1 MSVNSLRKFKVS
13 ISEESRKVQGLQIGD
28 IVRRQYYDGANVI
41 YTLMLVLSSGV
52 DEIVNDEGEIAQR
65 PYFIGGLLEGDVPET
80 DQLLDFVRVTNLFNE
95 DRLGALY
102 LTASDEA
109 SPYMDILDGI
119 GKNRSIS
126 WPDEI
131 GKGKYEAL
139 DGNSSLSYTRA
150 GKERKRIL
158 SVTPNNSSTSSG
170 FKVDFSQYVS
180 NPDRVIVSYW
190 VRNTSINDGQL
201 TGSLEYVNGS
211 KVDGAE
217 TYQLPNVWTYKVHV
231 FTVDYSGR
239 HQRRFKLTSPS
250 ANSFEVA
257 DFNIILLSSVSNL
270 GDASQI
276 RWGKLDGIVD
286 PVYGKLQGYG
296 GYAQRLFIAGA
307 ANISGTLTAGD
318 ENGFGATFYAGR
330 IHRNCFINS
339 LSPSFIA
346 AGQEIDTDIINPT
359 GIGNVYKGANDLIL
373 NAQTRTWVKDNAGK
387 QVTLSFWLFAKS
399 PCKINVS
406 QDSISDSLGSIVLE
420 DRDLMAWHRCSVT
433 YFVAANSQL
442 DDTVPYQIKLGI
454 DYQASND
461 SSLTI
466 ERLYYFSAPQI
477 EVGSEATP
485 YQATD
490 DILEETSDYGAWFAR
505 GGIGG
510 TMQNP
515 LLKLNYDGKG
525 SIATRN
531 NSVLIKVDGSGHLA
545 NGNIGWDNAGN
556 VTFGD
561 KVVLKWE
568 NLSDNIK
575 DNITPKSISIVGDDT
590 MTIVRGNDGTE
601 SYQPPQLN
609 LKVECHSFEASE
621 ATFKWEYYRNGAWK
635 SIDSATGITFSILPD
650 SNLWNVDSNTVTVRC
665 VATIGTQIRYASVN
679 LRKIYANGYSVKI
692 SSDSGTVFR
701 NGICK
706 TTLTANVYYN
716 DELVTEDRILKRL
729 VFAWQKFSL
738 PDVENEIKDWWI
750 DEGVDRLKQSITL
763 NYVLN
768 GQDFYTCQ
776 VSITDVFTYK
786 FPINFK

>member
-13 ISEESRKVQGLQIGD
+13 ISEESRKIQGLQIGD
-28 IVRRQYYDGANVI
+28 IVRRQYYDGTNVI

-126 WPDEI
+126 WPDDI

-150 GKERKRIL
+150 GRERKRIL

-180 NPDRVIVSYW
+180 NPDRVIISYW

-239 HQRRFKLTSPS
+239 HQRRFKLISPS

-339 LSPSFIA
+339 LSPSFVA

-359 GIGNVYKGANDLIL
+359 GIGNVYKGTNDLIL
-373 NAQTRTWVKDNAGK
+373 NAQTRAWVKNNAGK

-406 QDSISDSLGSIVLE
+406 QDSMSDSLGSIVLE
-420 DRDLMAWHRCSVT
+420 DRDLMAWCRCSVT

-442 DDTVPYQIKLGI
+442 DDTVPYQIKLEI

-477 EVGSEATP
+477 EVGGEATP

-490 DILEETSDYGAWFAR
+490 EILEETSDYGAWFAR

-531 NSVLIKVDGSGHLA
+531 NSVLIKMDGSGHLA
-545 NGNIGWDNAGN
+545 NGNIGWDKAGN

-590 MTIVRGNDGTE
+590 MTIVRENDGTE

-621 ATFKWEYYRNGAWK
+621 ATFKWEFYDGNEWHIIAGAVGQQL
-635 SIDSATGITFSILPD
+635 SISPTSHIWNSGGDSAII
-650 SNLWNVDSNTVTVRC
+650 RC
-665 VATIGTQIRYASVN
+665 IAVVGNQTCYASKD
-679 LRKIYANGYSVKI
+679 LRIIRVDGYSVKI
-692 SSDSGTVFR
+692 TSDGGEVFKNGT
-701 NGICK
+701 CK
-706 TTLTANVYYN
+706 TTLTANIYYKN
-716 DELVTEDRILKRL
+716 ELVTDPNVLGRFNYLWK
-729 VFAWQKFSL
+729 KYKL
-738 PDVENEIKDWWI
+738 PNIEQEVENWWVEPKI
-750 DEGVDRLKQSITL
+750 DRTAKSISL
-763 NYVLN
+763 NYALS
-768 GQDFYTCQ
+768 GQDYYTCS
-776 VSITDVFTYK
+776 VSVANMFKYD
-786 FPINFK
+786 FPIIF